1 MYKSARVRNRDGRWL
16 GGVWVDGASCCAK
29 ILTTH
34 GIRAL
39 DLTTLLDSYSQ
50 AIDASWPLFWV
61 WALPSRPVCEVRH
74 PATDA
79 KYNPRR
85 RTLYATRTC
94 FGIFLPH
101 LMCVEARGSAV
112 EGGRAPIGLT
122 LYRLSLEVSASGGP
136 RSVTC
141 TGLLIPSSTGRKGVL
156 RVGTIPRER
165 GAFYRVA

>member
-1 MYKSARVRNRDGRWL
+1 MVPCVMKPRLEAIRWPGWRTLSLCVSILHPCDGVPAPHRVRNRDGRWL
-16 GGVWVDGASCCAK
+16 GGVWVDGPSCCAK

-34 GIRAL
+34 GNRAL

-101 LMCVEARGSAV
+101 SMCVEARGSAV
-112 EGGRAPIGLT
+112 EGG
-122 LYRLSLEVSASGGP
+122 
-136 RSVTC
+136 
-141 TGLLIPSSTGRKGVL
+141 
-156 RVGTIPRER
+156 
-165 GAFYRVA
+165 